1 MLRFFSAS
9 KSVTSI
15 LIGIAMDQGKLS
27 DNEFLYSLKDCG
39 DVRLNFIE
47 DGTGEIT
54 QMVAYFGYAN
64 ITFNKIS

>member
-1 MLRFFSAS
+1 MLRIFSAS

-15 LIGIAMDQGKLS
+15 PIGIAMDQRKLS
-27 DNEFLYSLKDCG
+27 DNEFLYSLKDYG

-47 DGTGEIT
+47 DGTGEIN

-64 ITFNKIS
+64 TIFNKKS

>member
-64 ITFNKIS
+64 IAFRKKT